1 MNQRIRDRID
11 AVRSQP
17 PKSKPLPTL
26 IRTSP
31 LLVTDL
37 FLQQCLADVHAG
49 RVYTIEEIAKKQKM
63 EHEAVRRI
71 YVKEPG
77 VQRYNSMLRVPY
89 CVFDRVVLRAMI
101 QPKSSVP
108 VAA

>member
-11 AVRSQP
+11 AVCGQP
-17 PKSKPLPTL
+17 TKSKRLPT
-26 IRTSP
+26 SVKP
-31 LLVTDL
+31 FLVTDP
-37 FLQQCLADVHAG
+37 FLQQCLADVQAG
-49 RVYTIEEIAKKQKM
+49 RVYTIEEIARKQKM

-89 CVFDRVVLRAMI
+89 CVFERVVLRSMI
-101 QPKSSVP
+101 QPKPSGL